1 MHSEDGT
8 VHAVVNG
15 MLYDYEELRGC
26 LEGRGCV
33 FKTRCDSELVV
44 HLYRVYG
51 QNMLFHLRGEFA
63 FVLYDSRRRRLF
75 AARDR
80 FGIKPLYYTLDNNK
94 GRLLLA
100 SEMKAF
106 LAYGWKAEWDVESIV
121 QMGEFTDMRT
131 VFKGVH
137 KLPPGHQLTF
147 STSGHLTIQQYWDRT
162 FPTSTSTAP
171 EPRTVPSMIQGVHD
185 RLLSAIRA
193 RLRSDVPLA
202 VCLSGGIDSAAVA
215 GIAAALLRETP
226 TCTSKDKDEDPNVNA
241 DANAKPT
248 TRIATFTLSF
258 PDRPEHDETPIALRM
273 AHHINAHPYIV
284 PLTESA
290 LVSNFEETVW
300 HTEQPNFT
308 FHPSAKA
315 LLAQAIREEGYKVVL
330 SGEGSDEIFG
340 GYAFEG
346 VDYLR
351 AVDPSAVGLGFE
363 LPSARDLERALR
375 GREEEGLEQ
384 DHVSMRPL
392 RHDDEKAGREMLGGI
407 FGHRFVASMCPGGE
421 LFSQEAREEFSFLGL
436 EGRGCEHTE
445 VIAEGLRP
453 EVRWNAVGGRW
464 HPLNVSMYAVS
475 KTVFHNF
482 VISSEGDRAEMA
494 HSIEGR
500 PPFLDHTLV
509 EYVDSLPP
517 SVKVRP
523 HLNLNLP
530 EGPIGPYD
538 SDQPPN
544 SNSNSN
550 SKWSFTEKWIL
561 REAVRPYV
569 TEEIYMRPKVQFN
582 APVKGVESQMPVGSG
597 SAAES
602 RAGEANSVRE
612 AVESA
617 PSSLV
622 SVSSDEGYAS
632 LLNTSFSTPFSA
644 PTPSL
649 STPTTSTSTTT
660 PAHTS
665 RSNHTQTPLQ
675 TLLSNLLTPQSIRA
689 LRFLDEGYV
698 LGVLEEF
705 TGGESWSHGQA
716 KDDGGLDARARILLW
731 CVSFVVLGRRFGVPA
746 WEGGRAHGYE

>member
-1 MHSEDGT
+1 MCGITACFDSSPRTSAAQEVRFFSPHHRRLPLDKLTSPFQDSAQRQRLQSQLTSFLASLNHRGPDSSGTWISENGTVGLGHTRLAIIDLEHGQQPMHNEDGT

-15 MLYDYEELRGC
+15 MLYDYEELRGM
-26 LEGRGCV
+26 LEGKGCK
-33 FKTRCDSELVV
+33 FGTRCDSELVV
-44 HLYRVYG
+44 HLWVIYPAVTVLVILTNAVVISNGMGWDRYRVYG

-131 VFKGVH
+131 VFKGTIMITSLLTTPPFDSLTYEYLCKIGVH

-162 FPTSTSTAP
+162 FPTSTAP

-315 LLAQAIREEGYKVVL
+315 LLARAIREEGYKVVL

-453 EVRWNAVGGRW
+453 EVRWNAVSGRW
-464 HPLNVSMYAVS
+464 HPLNVSMVGVS
-475 KTVFHNF
+475 LRCALNF
-482 VISSEGDRAEMA
+482 S
-494 HSIEGR
+494 
-500 PPFLDHTLV
+500 
-509 EYVDSLPP
+509 
-517 SVKVRP
+517 
-523 HLNLNLP
+523 
-530 EGPIGPYD
+530 
-538 SDQPPN
+538 
-544 SNSNSN
+544 
-550 SKWSFTEKWIL
+550 
-561 REAVRPYV
+561 
-569 TEEIYMRPKVQFN
+569 
-582 APVKGVESQMPVGSG
+582 
-597 SAAES
+597 
-602 RAGEANSVRE
+602 
-612 AVESA
+612 
-617 PSSLV
+617 SSLESEQDADV
-622 SVSSDEGYAS
+622 LVWTWTVRSVED
-632 LLNTSFSTPFSA
+632 
-644 PTPSL
+644 
-649 STPTTSTSTTT
+649 
-660 PAHTS
+660 
-665 RSNHTQTPLQ
+665 
-675 TLLSNLLTPQSIRA
+675 
-689 LRFLDEGYV
+689 
-698 LGVLEEF
+698 
-705 TGGESWSHGQA
+705 
-716 KDDGGLDARARILLW
+716 RI
-731 CVSFVVLGRRFGVPA
+731 S
-746 WEGGRAHGYE
+746 